1 MTRFADLYNTFGQLN
16 YRPPSVGQL
25 PGDPSVVGS
34 NAQTVLTTVVH
45 PHGRSNFILSEFTKF
60 RSSNSI
66 RNISSLEAWSISDCE
81 RGKLNSDRNDELL
94 VIWNADFLITSRT
107 IHWIQYFGHVRASK
121 AVLGYAFWISIVWP
135 TTLVV
140 SIGTVSVGLCV
151 CSIDS
156 VHNHLIRL
164 LVWHTKP
171 VMWITGNLPVDF
183 SWITG

>member
-94 VIWNADFLITSRT
+94 VIWNADFLITSRA
-107 IHWIQYFGHVRASK
+107 IHWIQYFGLIRASK
-121 AVLGYAFWISIVWP
+121 AALGYAFWISIIWAANSYSYINRYC
-135 TTLVV
+135 V
-140 SIGTVSVGLCV
+140 SRAGCLIDTVY
-151 CSIDS
+151 
-156 VHNHLIRL
+156 
-164 LVWHTKP
+164 T
-171 VMWITGNLPVDF
+171 
-183 SWITG
+183 